1 MTESPLELLMAC
13 HARIRRYCGG
23 LQALCEV
30 EPGDPRVEATA
41 QSCHRYFG
49 EALHLHAQDEDSSL
63 LPRLQGHLSAPQ
75 LEVARQ
81 LREQHGMLDAQT
93 PGVLQALS
101 QIAGLSL
108 AERRAVFEPY
118 WTLLLAHIHLEEEW
132 LFPSISK
139 MSQEEQGQIVVE
151 IRARR
156 TQDQQQAPQ

>member
-1 MTESPLELLMAC
+1 MTETPTELLMAC
-13 HARIRRYCGG
+13 HARIRRFVGG

-41 QSCHRYFG
+41 QACHRYFG
-49 EALHLHAQDEDSSL
+49 EALHLHAQDEDDSL

-75 LEVARQ
+75 LEVAKQ
-81 LREQHGMLDAQT
+81 LTEQHGMLDSRT

-108 AERRAVFEPY
+108 AQRRAVFEPY

-132 LFPSISK
+132 LFDAISK
-139 MSQEEQGQIVVE
+139 LSQEEQDQIVVE

-156 TQDQQQAPQ
+156 R